1 MPPQAWAG
9 AAVAVVALLAAC
21 AAAPPARVEPR
32 PQPAPV
38 VEVKPEPEGETVQ
51 VAPVPISPVVIVQQ
65 AAPPAP
71 APAAPPVNEDE
82 QQMLA
87 LIADLQRYSGETGDE
102 LRRDLAAANQAINR
116 ARTDVNRVRLAVL
129 LTLPGA
135 GPPDDI
141 RALGLLEAVVGKSPG
156 SSPVRQL
163 AAVLYSQI
171 VERVRGVSEEKKKSA
186 AAQEKLD
193 QLRAVERSLLLERNR
208 NAGGAGG
215 GGGGGGTGR

>member
-1 MPPQAWAG
+1 MPPQAQAG
-9 AAVAVVALLAAC
+9 ATVALIALLAAC
-21 AAAPPARVEPR
+21 ATAPPARLEPQ
-32 PQPAPV
+32 PQPAPAI
-38 VEVKPEPEGETVQ
+38 ESKPEPEPVQ

-71 APAAPPVNEDE
+71 VPAPVNEEE

-87 LIADLQRYSGETGDE
+87 LVADLQRYAGETSDE

-116 ARTDVNRVRLAVL
+116 ARTDVNRVRFAVL

-141 RALGLLEAVVGKSPG
+141 RAMALLEAVAGKSPG

-163 AAVLYSQI
+163 AMVLYAQI
-171 VERVRGVSEEKKKSA
+171 AERVRGVSEERKKSA

>member
-1 MPPQAWAG
+1 MPPQARVG
-9 AAVAVVALLAAC
+9 AAVAVVAMLAAC
-21 AAAPPARVEPR
+21 ASAPPARVEPE

-38 VEVKPEPEGETVQ
+38 VEAKPEPERETVQ

-71 APAAPPVNEDE
+71 APVAPPVNEEE

-87 LIADLQRYSGETGDE
+87 LIADLQRYASETGDE
-102 LRRDLAAANQAINR
+102 LRRDLAAANQAVNR

-135 GPPDDI
+135 GPPDDV
-141 RALGLLEAVVGKSPG
+141 RAMALLEAVVGKSPG

-171 VERVRGVSEEKKKSA
+171 VERVRGLAEEKKKSA